1 MDRTVPQFID
11 KEIEEPGIKTN
22 DENLEQTLVPESTP
36 EQVQESEW
44 KTKVISQI
52 NEISEYFT
60 GFMIGLLFSLLGYSI
75 ISKIHETRKKKK
87 GLFIG
92 CITSFACII
101 TICIFFMC
109 YTRTELISQRNWRHH
124 HKSLKHYKGEAF
136 MSYMGTHLSSMAMS
150 LQKNMTIFQMT
161 KNHLMTLKEKRR
173 SRQKMRTKRS
183 IQAMEKMN
191 RKIRYHLRR
200 LI

>member
-1 MDRTVPQFID
+1 MT
-11 KEIEEPGIKTN
+11 EP
-22 DENLEQTLVPESTP
+22 TP
-36 EQVQESEW
+36 EQPQLDEW
-44 KTKVISQI
+44 KTKLISQV

-60 GFMIGLLFSLLGYSI
+60 GFVIGLLFSLLGYSI

-101 TICIFFMC
+101 TICVFFMC
-109 YTRTELISQRNWRHH
+109 YTRTELILQRDWKHH
-124 HKSLKHYKGEAF
+124 HKSLKHYKGTAF
-136 MSYMGTHLSSMAMS
+136 VSYMGTQLSSMAKD
-150 LQKNMTIFQMT
+150 LQRNMTIFSMGE
-161 KNHLMTLKEKRR
+161 KHLMTLKEKRR
-173 SRQKMRTKRS
+173 SRQRMRTKRS
-183 IQAMEKMN
+183 VQAMEKLN